1 MVRVT
6 EELAL
11 SSDSVTL
18 YHAADPLLGH
28 LPLLLFHGPSTT
40 ANYTLN
46 SSRVQVHV
54 FTPAGFQS
62 FPRITISPNSP
73 FYSVVHHL
81 PREFQGDE
89 VYRAL
94 AFGLFKYF
102 TELPDCVKTYL
113 KNLYPTRGRR
123 PGSAPALFS
132 EQHAADIVKD
142 MVQSD
147 HTADIIETLQ
157 DALQTQ
163 HISHVDMDV
172 VLPLGAIVPLQ
183 SADLEE
189 VPDDEDDILDPTLR
203 QYGGYTPLIK
213 LFGEP
218 VFLPTSRL
226 RRAPSKPTA
235 LNRSKSFLKDQ
246 KMELRMK
253 LTELVETEE
262 RYVAKVRELVTN
274 VAADFREGAQAR
286 APGSLSPSEEELEK
300 LFPSSADGILQVN
313 SAFMEELR
321 RILDDTEEEA
331 IRDMET
337 PTMNFMGSKIGR
349 TKDPSGAL
357 AIARLFL
364 EWFPKFTAC
373 YQDYIKASQHFPTL
387 LNSFLDQQSSFRQRV
402 AQAGEQ
408 TIRSILIEPVQRL
421 PRYSL
426 LIDQIVGCIP
436 MTHPALQPML
446 KARDIITNICSMD
459 EPLPDK
465 PHVTNRLRNMVEAWP
480 LNLEPQGRL
489 IATADFTELAPP
501 FQPLLNQ
508 SDRSGIF
515 LLFSD
520 CVVILKKMS
529 GTMTGRD
536 LLREIEK
543 PSAAG
548 LLISM
553 TNAAGGPAAYEFV
566 FTGWHDLA
574 EVRFTEADDGTLFWM
589 TSTEE
594 MRGAHPGE
602 HRISKAVTSRCFLLQ
617 EIYEA
622 RASKWGE
629 DVVKAR
635 VEARFSEKER
645 EDPTWTLRSA
655 RMPDSNLGLHAAIF
669 QEGADQLIEGR
680 KEPAPIRVVVD
691 HDRGTKGAPVGHYGV
706 EVVVNVTTNDM
717 KRVSMLTVGLNGRQF
732 QDDVA
737 LEDFL
742 PTMSRRVIQLL
753 STQHNVSNMQL
764 TAPLVSYYSK
774 TLHGLLL
781 NTRAEK
787 TKSFLASSP
796 VKLLSS
802 FWGGS
807 SVHLSDTASVSSKH
821 KQVPSIHRNNSQA
834 SVVSSIKGGK
844 DGISQEETRTE
855 NPLMRLEQTFTSYV
869 AALQNRK
876 GLIIGRTLLQRSV
889 VDELTVNELYNRLI
903 ESPYDFDAT
912 ADLGTEVI
920 FVAFEKFLRI
930 AWADQISPVMSM
942 KSMDTLQARV
952 NKRVPGDFA
961 DFVNFLFGDMAP
973 QNRRAF
979 TALIKLL
986 ADLLDGCG
994 NDGDRGALTLA
1005 FAELLVYDGT
1015 AANYINLLDR
1025 LVEDCDRIFEE
1036 PSLNHSFGL
1045 DSSTYES
1052 INSAIRGKGYTPS
1065 LASNTSSLRRKFGF
1079 DTLLRQNSKDDRSS
1093 VWRQLSKH
1101 RNPATGE
1108 ANNLSKASLGRSR
1121 SIDDNTIPK
1130 KLARRPGSRDRP
1142 PIAGAFDEIQRPG
1155 SSHRLL
1161 ETIGEPE
1168 TERPPPTPRSPKKKR
1183 RSSLSD
1189 LKNLMATTTLDD
1201 GEESPQP
1208 LQDAK
1213 QTSEKLNASPKTTP
1227 SRIPISPGV
1236 AQTMRVSRQK
1246 ENVLDMLQPSLL
1258 DPSPLEPS
1266 DETVRRPSPLKIHR
1280 HSKTLSSSNIPTLRP
1295 YRSAP
1300 PGAESPPRPN
1310 SSPSRRG
1317 TQRLRLQSPQKL
1329 RERLNTEKQAVDDV
1343 DAALKSELSKI
1354 GEEMARLNEAQSP
1367 GSNSVDLRQV
1377 TAAVRE
1383 LEDRVPAAIHD
1394 LQEKHTA
1401 IQRDMETTVKAAE
1414 AKVRAIDQLYK
1425 EAVAENE
1432 LLYEKFNG
1440 ELGKIVKALKGK
1452 GKEEK
1457 EELMVRLRD
1466 QSDETARMKKENARL
1481 KREMVSLR
1489 AALKGT
1495 TE

>member
-1 MVRVT
+1 
-6 EELAL
+6 
-11 SSDSVTL
+11 
-18 YHAADPLLGH
+18 
-28 LPLLLFHGPSTT
+28 
-40 ANYTLN
+40 
-46 SSRVQVHV
+46 
-54 FTPAGFQS
+54 
-62 FPRITISPNSP
+62 
-73 FYSVVHHL
+73 
-81 PREFQGDE
+81 
-89 VYRAL
+89 
-94 AFGLFKYF
+94 
-102 TELPDCVKTYL
+102 
-113 KNLYPTRGRR
+113 
-123 PGSAPALFS
+123 
-132 EQHAADIVKD
+132 
-142 MVQSD
+142 
-147 HTADIIETLQ
+147 
-157 DALQTQ
+157 
-163 HISHVDMDV
+163 
-172 VLPLGAIVPLQ
+172 
-183 SADLEE
+183 
-189 VPDDEDDILDPTLR
+189 
-203 QYGGYTPLIK
+203 
-213 LFGEP
+213 
-218 VFLPTSRL
+218 
-226 RRAPSKPTA
+226 
-235 LNRSKSFLKDQ
+235 
-246 KMELRMK
+246 
-253 LTELVETEE
+253 
-262 RYVAKVRELVTN
+262 
-274 VAADFREGAQAR
+274 
-286 APGSLSPSEEELEK
+286 
-300 LFPSSADGILQVN
+300 
-313 SAFMEELR
+313 
-321 RILDDTEEEA
+321 
-331 IRDMET
+331 
-337 PTMNFMGSKIGR
+337 
-349 TKDPSGAL
+349 
-357 AIARLFL
+357 
-364 EWFPKFTAC
+364 
-373 YQDYIKASQHFPTL
+373 
-387 LNSFLDQQSSFRQRV
+387 
-402 AQAGEQ
+402 
-408 TIRSILIEPVQRL
+408 
-421 PRYSL
+421 
-426 LIDQIVGCIP
+426 
-436 MTHPALQPML
+436 
-446 KARDIITNICSMD
+446 
-459 EPLPDK
+459 
-465 PHVTNRLRNMVEAWP
+465 
-480 LNLEPQGRL
+480 
-489 IATADFTELAPP
+489 
-501 FQPLLNQ
+501 
-508 SDRSGIF
+508 
-515 LLFSD
+515 
-520 CVVILKKMS
+520 
-529 GTMTGRD
+529 
-536 LLREIEK
+536 
-543 PSAAG
+543 
-548 LLISM
+548 
-553 TNAAGGPAAYEFV
+553 
-566 FTGWHDLA
+566 
-574 EVRFTEADDGTLFWM
+574 
-589 TSTEE
+589 
-594 MRGAHPGE
+594 
-602 HRISKAVTSRCFLLQ
+602 
-617 EIYEA
+617 
-622 RASKWGE
+622 
-629 DVVKAR
+629 
-635 VEARFSEKER
+635 
-645 EDPTWTLRSA
+645 
-655 RMPDSNLGLHAAIF
+655 
-669 QEGADQLIEGR
+669 
-680 KEPAPIRVVVD
+680 
-691 HDRGTKGAPVGHYGV
+691 
-706 EVVVNVTTNDM
+706 
-717 KRVSMLTVGLNGRQF
+717 
-732 QDDVA
+732 
-737 LEDFL
+737 
-742 PTMSRRVIQLL
+742 
-753 STQHNVSNMQL
+753 MQL

-1108 ANNLSKASLGRSR
+1108 TNSLSKASLGRSR

-1208 LQDAK
+1208 LQEAN
-1213 QTSEKLNASPKTTP
+1213 QTSEKLNATSPKTTP
-1227 SRIPISPGV
+1227 SRIPVSPGV

-1258 DPSPLEPS
+1258 EPSPLEPS